1 MDIRSLIDSDASGSG
16 SKAPAASP
24 GARKEP
30 IQYIKPADQFRSP
43 QETHHGFL
51 DHGLEPQRPTNRGN
65 GFEPPHVPPLRQPS
79 HEEFR
84 SPSVSSYNSIQ
95 SPYQKTPSSTL
106 STSQYPFPQASIHSP
121 VHVAHSIQHYQH
133 EGQPFAVNTSHQV
146 PNQPP
151 SLPQTPTSGTL
162 GGSYPPLQQQHRPPS
177 SHSASTPTSGHAQ
190 TPTFFRDSPQQTHAQ
205 IRGQN
210 ISNSN
215 PQYLS
220 QPGTPLGPPTTLGRQ
235 SSSRRHESPGSYN
248 HKRTNSGGSHGQ
260 HQQIIQSSSSA
271 VRNQSDVSPAIYDP
285 IHAQPTPQRNMSLS
299 QDRERSLSVSPKT
312 RLPSQ
317 PQLKISASVA
327 DHGRMLNAQVTGVKR
342 KMGDPRMDE
351 PSFQQQAPAK
361 RSMSLGVGG
370 MLNATNDE
378 ESSNQRILP
387 HAYHDKPASQPPRSE
402 LPSPLKERS
411 STSNQ
416 GTSTHP
422 SSASAGQH
430 SLATDSPV
438 QHMAPLGRDR
448 HPSYESTVP
457 AQPPVSGTAP
467 IVSSEPKSEH
477 ANNLSGPTMTVNE
490 TAPSKPSSQAPN
502 RPRRYRPG
510 EVPIF
515 AQSWRHRGRAG
526 AQINS
531 QRRMVGRSPSLTDRQ
546 PTTAV
551 PHPPL
556 REECNDH
563 EMSSTD
569 ATFSHHLDPLGVL
582 GSWEP
587 TITDVIPAEELTR
600 TVMDYLIHTVVQMNG
615 VAFGPAGGSTTG
627 RGAVVEIEA
636 KIGQIIDQN
645 TNDRLRLPVETECVL
660 SRSDPNLRTQFRSS
674 MTVGQHS
681 RLNQFLNRSLQD
693 SKPPLKNPKKP
704 RLPLEY
710 VHTYETDTFYSLS
723 PNALSLLPPSIQHHL
738 DRRNKPKVR
747 ITTDQRSGQVTAKI
761 IKVRISNIEIH
772 CPQTAFDWR
781 LSVSLEVNW
790 DGDLKEL
797 VESTEGIN
805 GRSPDRNKDRMSYK
819 HSHYQIDLTQVK
831 LGDIGPKAEKEHEL
845 EVELS
850 SAAVREQ
857 GQLVLQQKPNNYEG
871 LVKGFV
877 DNVRLLVR
885 QCRE

>member
-1 MDIRSLIDSDASGSG
+1 M
-16 SKAPAASP
+16 
-24 GARKEP
+24 
-30 IQYIKPADQFRSP
+30 DQFRSP
-43 QETHHGFL
+43 QETNQGFH
-51 DHGLEPQRPTNRGN
+51 DRGLEPQRPTNRGT

-84 SPSVSSYNSIQ
+84 STIASSYSSIQ
-95 SPYQKTPSSTL
+95 SPYQKTPSSAL
-106 STSQYPFPQASIHSP
+106 STSQYPFPQPSIHSP
-121 VHVAHSIQHYQH
+121 VHSAHSNQHYQH

-162 GGSYPPLQQQHRPPS
+162 GGSYPPLQQHRPPS

-210 ISNSN
+210 MSNAN

-235 SSSRRHESPGSYN
+235 SSTRRHESPGSYN

-260 HQQIIQSSSSA
+260 QHQIIQSPNSA
-271 VRNQSDVSPAIYDP
+271 VRSQSGVPPAIYDP
-285 IHAQPTPQRNMSLS
+285 IHAQSNPQQNMSLS
-299 QDRERSLSVSPKT
+299 HDRERSLSVSPKT
-312 RLPSQ
+312 RIPSQ
-317 PQLKISASVA
+317 PQLNISASVA
-327 DHGRMLNAQVTGVKR
+327 DHGRMLNSQVAGAKR

-351 PSFQQQAPAK
+351 PSFQQQASAK

-370 MLNATNDE
+370 MLNASHDE
-378 ESSNQRILP
+378 ESSNQRILS
-387 HAYHDKPASQPPRSE
+387 HAYQDKLAYELPHNE
-402 LPSPLKERS
+402 LPSPLRERS
-411 STSNQ
+411 SASNQ
-416 GTSTHP
+416 GTSTRP
-422 SSASAGQH
+422 SNASASQR
-430 SLATDSPV
+430 SLVDDSPV
-438 QHMAPLGRDR
+438 QHMAPLGLDR
-448 HPSYESTVP
+448 HPSYESPIP
-457 AQPPVSGTAP
+457 AQPSISGTAP
-467 IVSSEPKSEH
+467 NVSSPPKSEH
-477 ANNLSGPTMTVNE
+477 ADNLSGPTMTIHETVSVN
-490 TAPSKPSSQAPN
+490 ASSQAPS
-502 RPRRYRPG
+502 RRRRYRPG

-515 AQSWRHRGRAG
+515 AQSWRQRGRDG
-526 AQINS
+526 AQING
-531 QRRMVGRSPSLTDRQ
+531 QRKIVGKSPSLMARQ
-546 PTTAV
+546 PPTAV
-551 PHPPL
+551 PHPPFK
-556 REECNDH
+556 EEANDH
-563 EMSSTD
+563 DMSRMD
-569 ATFSHHLDPLGVL
+569 AVFSHQLDPLGVL
-582 GSWEP
+582 GPWEP

-747 ITTDQRSGQVTAKI
+747 ITTDQRTGQVTAKI

-790 DGDLKEL
+790 DGDLKDL

-831 LGDIGPKAEKEHEL
+831 LGDVSLYLRIH
-845 EVELS
+845 LS
-850 SAAVREQ
+850 FTFPAR
-857 GQLVLQQKPNNYEG
+857 QLALLQQ
-871 LVKGFV
+871 
-877 DNVRLLVR
+877 
-885 QCRE
+885 

>member
-1 MDIRSLIDSDASGSG
+1 MDIRSLIDSDASGSA
-16 SKAPAASP
+16 SKAAAASS
-24 GARKEP
+24 GARKES
-30 IQYIKPADQFRSP
+30 ITHIKPTDQFRSP
-43 QETHHGFL
+43 QETHQGFH
-51 DHGLEPQRPTNRGN
+51 DRSLEPQRPTNRGT
-65 GFEPPHVPPLRQPS
+65 GFEPPHVAPLGQPS
-79 HEEFR
+79 HEDFR
-84 SPSVSSYNSIQ
+84 SPSASSYNSIQ
-95 SPYQKTPSSTL
+95 SPYQKTPSSAL
-106 STSQYPFPQASIHSP
+106 STSQYPFPQPSIHSP
-121 VHVAHSIQHYQH
+121 VHGAHSIQHYQH
-133 EGQPFAVNTSHQV
+133 DGQTFGVNTSHQV

-162 GGSYPPLQQQHRPPS
+162 GGSYPPLQQHRPPS

-210 ISNSN
+210 MSNTN

-235 SSSRRHESPGSYN
+235 SSSRRHESPGSYH

-260 HQQIIQSSSSA
+260 HQQITQSPGGA
-271 VRNQSDVSPAIYDP
+271 VRSQTGVTAAICDP
-285 IHAQPTPQRNMSLS
+285 IHAQSNRQQNMSLS

-312 RLPSQ
+312 RVPSQ
-317 PQLKISASVA
+317 PQLNISASVA
-327 DHGRMLNAQVTGVKR
+327 DHGRMLNTQVIGAKR

-351 PSFQQQAPAK
+351 PSFQQQASAK

-370 MLNATNDE
+370 MLNASHDE
-378 ESSNQRILP
+378 GSSNERIQS
-387 HAYHDKPASQPPRSE
+387 HAYHGKSAHQPAHNE
-402 LPSPLKERS
+402 LPSPLTERS
-411 STSNQ
+411 STSDQ
-416 GTSTHP
+416 GTSTNP
-422 SSASAGQH
+422 STASAGQR
-430 SLATDSPV
+430 SLLKDSPV
-438 QHMAPLGRDR
+438 QRTASLGLDR
-448 HPSYESTVP
+448 RSSYESPVP
-457 AQPPVSGTAP
+457 AQPSISGTAP
-467 IVSSEPKSEH
+467 TLSSPSKSEH
-477 ANNLSGPTMTVNE
+477 ANNLSGPTMMIPE
-490 TAPSKPSSQAPN
+490 TAPSNSSSQASS
-502 RPRRYRPG
+502 RRRRYRPG

-515 AQSWRHRGRAG
+515 AQSWRQRGRDG
-526 AQINS
+526 AQING
-531 QRRMVGRSPSLTDRQ
+531 QRKIVGKSPSLMDRQ
-546 PTTAV
+546 RPSAV
-551 PHPPL
+551 PHPPVK
-556 REECNDH
+556 EEINDH
-563 EMSSTD
+563 DMSNMD
-569 ATFSHHLDPLGVL
+569 AAFSHHLDPLGVL
-582 GSWEP
+582 GPWEP

-627 RGAVVEIEA
+627 RGAMVEIEA

-693 SKPPLKNPKKP
+693 SKPPLKNPKKL

-747 ITTDQRSGQVTAKI
+747 ITTDQRTGSVTAKI

-781 LSVSLEVNW
+781 LSVNLEVNW

-805 GRSPDRNKDRMSYK
+805 GRSPDRKKDRMSYK

>member
-1 MDIRSLIDSDASGSG
+1 MDIRSLIDSDASGSAP
-16 SKAPAASP
+16 KAPTASL

-30 IQYIKPADQFRSP
+30 VQHFKPPDQLRSS
-43 QETHHGFL
+43 QETHQGFH
-51 DHGLEPQRPTNRGN
+51 DRALEPQRPMNRGN
-65 GFEPPHVPPLRQPS
+65 GIEPPQVPPLRQHS
-79 HEEFR
+79 HDEFR
-84 SPSVSSYNSIQ
+84 SPSASSYNSIQ
-95 SPYQKTPSSTL
+95 SPYQKTPSSAL
-106 STSQYPFPQASIHSP
+106 SNNQYPFPQPSIHSP
-121 VHVAHSIQHYQH
+121 IHGAHSTQYYQH
-133 EGQPFAVNTSHQV
+133 EGQPFSMNTSHQG
-146 PNQPP
+146 PSQPP

-162 GGSYPPLQQQHRPPS
+162 GGSYPPFQQHRPPS
-177 SHSASTPTSGHAQ
+177 SHSASTPTSGHTQ
-190 TPTFFRDSPQQTHAQ
+190 TPTFFRDSPQETHAQ
-205 IRGQN
+205 LRGQN
-210 ISNSN
+210 YPNPNS
-215 PQYLS
+215 QYLS

-235 SSSRRHESPGSYN
+235 SSSRRHESPGSHN
-248 HKRTNSGGSHGQ
+248 HRRTNSGGSHGP
-260 HQQIIQSSSSA
+260 HQQIIQSPSSA
-271 VRNQSDVSPAIYDP
+271 VRSQSGVPPAIHDP
-285 IHAQPTPQRNMSLS
+285 THPQAAPQQNMSII

-317 PQLKISASVA
+317 PQLDINTTAA
-327 DHGRMLNAQVTGVKR
+327 DRGPMLNQPVTGAKR

-351 PSFQQQAPAK
+351 ASFQQQASAK

-370 MLNATNDE
+370 MLNASHDD
-378 ESSNQRILP
+378 ESSNQRTLS
-387 HAYHDKPASQPPRSE
+387 HANHDKFAHQPPHSE
-402 LPSPLKERS
+402 LSSPVRGPS
-411 STSNQ
+411 STSIQ
-416 GTSTHP
+416 RISTQP
-422 SSASAGQH
+422 STASAGQC
-430 SLATDSPV
+430 AVAKEAPV
-438 QHMAPLGRDR
+438 QQIALTGIDR
-448 HPSYESTVP
+448 HASHEPSNS
-457 AQPPVSGTAP
+457 AQPSISESARVVP
-467 IVSSEPKSEH
+467 SSSIPEH
-477 ANNLSGPTMTVNE
+477 ASSLNRPTVSIHDV
-490 TAPSKPSSQAPN
+490 APSNSSLQAPS
-502 RPRRYRPG
+502 RRRRYRPG

-515 AQSWRHRGRAG
+515 AQSWREKGRDG
-526 AQINS
+526 AHING
-531 QRRMVGRSPSLTDRQ
+531 QRKFVGRSPSVMNRQ
-546 PTTAV
+546 PPAAV

-556 REECNDH
+556 KEETIDGDLSN
-563 EMSSTD
+563 TD
-569 ATFSHHLDPLGVL
+569 PVFSHHLDPLGVL
-582 GSWEP
+582 GPWEP

-615 VAFGPAGGSTTG
+615 VAFGPAGGSATG

-660 SRSDPNLRTQFRSS
+660 SRNDPNLRTQFRSS

-704 RLPLEY
+704 RLPLDY

-747 ITTDQRSGQVTAKI
+747 ITTDQRTGQVTARI
-761 IKVRISNIEIH
+761 IKVRISNIEVY

-790 DGDLKEL
+790 DGDLRDL
-797 VESTEGIN
+797 VESTEGMN